1 VLNRAGVQRH
11 HKTPADDFI
20 RYRMK
25 IRFPADKD
33 QRDAS
38 TNFDQRAQNT
48 AQYMRISSDLRAL
61 RGFP

>member
-1 VLNRAGVQRH
+1 MEPDAQRR

-25 IRFPADKD
+25 IRFRADKD

-38 TNFDQRAQNT
+38 INFDQRAQIT
-48 AQYMRISSDLRAL
+48 AQYMRISPDRRAL